1 MYAVVFDV
9 TVVNHVENLE
19 DFFTQNVE
27 RNSEVWFK
35 FDYFEIFLSDVR
47 NDRYS
52 LQIFIAI
59 DLLPH

>member
-35 FDYFEIFLSDVR
+35 FDYFEIFLTDVR
-47 NDRYS
+47 NYRYS